1 CVLLDS
7 QRDVPDSFISSR
19 RGTRS
24 GDAFFRNGSTNLP
37 GMVPPGANHQVAVM
51 NTVPEVTILSGE
63 RRLQPPPVQCECSAR
78 SATASRYANSPCYG
92 KEHQDLRL
100 VLVSS
105 GSWI

>member
-1 CVLLDS
+1 
-7 QRDVPDSFISSR
+7 
-19 RGTRS
+19 
-24 GDAFFRNGSTNLP
+24 
-37 GMVPPGANHQVAVM
+37 M

-100 VLVSS
+100 VVLSS
-105 GSWI
+105 GSWIPDLQPPPSYSPE